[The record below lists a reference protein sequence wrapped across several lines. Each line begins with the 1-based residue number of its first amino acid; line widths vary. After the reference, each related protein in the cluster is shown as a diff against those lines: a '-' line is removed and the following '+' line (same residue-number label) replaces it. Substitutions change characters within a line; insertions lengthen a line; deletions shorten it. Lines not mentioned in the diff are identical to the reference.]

1 MKKRVIT
8 GVIYVIVMIGLLVMK
23 LLVPD
28 SAEGLNYGA
37 LGIDVLFWL
46 ISIIGSYEF
55 TRAVG
60 IKGKDN
66 GGRELPTGGMSNSQ
80 RWVAIFTCAL
90 IVPAFVLGK
99 VVELAVKN
107 GLADMNGTINTAV
120 YGIPA
125 LMIMLS
131 VGSVGAMVVAAL
143 SVFDF
148 ENSDLKSTAYA
159 ELCILYCGLL
169 SSVGVNINH
178 MMTNSEPA
186 ILLLI
191 FVVPAVD
198 TFAFFFGKLFGK
210 LLPLKLAPHT
220 SPNKTVIGAVGGI
233 VGGLFAGV
241 LTWLICEFTGILE
254 FVYNGP
260 LHKVLVL
267 MLITVPTS
275 IFAQVGDLF
284 ESAIKRNCGVKDMG
298 KMLPG
303 HGGILDRFD
312 SMLVAT
318 VPIVVLFM
326 WIH

>member
-1 MKKRVIT
+1 MKNRILT
-8 GVIYVIVMIGLLVMK
+8 GVVYVIVMLGLLVMK
-23 LLVPD
+23 LLVPY

-37 LGIDVLFWL
+37 LGIDALFWA
-46 ISIIGSYEF
+46 ISVIGAYEF

-80 RWVAIFTCAL
+80 RWVAIVTCAL
-90 IVPAFVLGK
+90 IVPAFVIGK
-99 VVELAVKN
+99 VVELEIGKAT
-107 GLADMNGTINTAV
+107 LF
-120 YGIPA
+120 GIPA
-125 LMIMLS
+125 LIIMLS
-131 VGSVGAMVVAAL
+131 VGSLGAMIVAAL

-169 SSVGVNINH
+169 ASVGANINH
-178 MMTNSEPA
+178 MMSNSDPA
-186 ILLLI
+186 ILLLF

-220 SPNKTVIGAVGGI
+220 SPNKTVIGALGGI

-241 LTWLICEFTGILE
+241 LTWLVCEFTGLLE
-254 FVYNGP
+254 FVYNGKM
-260 LHKVLVL
+260 HDVFVL
-267 MLITVPTS
+267 MLISVPTA

-284 ESAIKRNCGVKDMG
+284 ESAVKRNCGVKDMG
-298 KMLPG
+298 NLLPG

-312 SMLVAT
+312 SMLLAT

-326 WIH
+326 WLP

>member
-1 MKKRVIT
+1 MKKRTIT
-8 GVIYVIVMIGLLVMK
+8 GVVYVIVMAGLLVMK

-28 SAEGLNYGA
+28 SAKGLNYGA

-46 ISIIGSYEF
+46 ISVIGAFEF

-80 RWVAIFTCAL
+80 RWVAIVTCAL
-90 IVPAFVLGK
+90 IVPAFVVGK
-99 VVELAVKN
+99 VVELEIGKAE
-107 GLADMNGTINTAV
+107 LF
-120 YGIPA
+120 GIPA

-131 VGSVGAMVVAAL
+131 VGSLGAMVVASL

-148 ENSDLKSTAYA
+148 EKSDLKSTAYA

-169 SSVGVNINH
+169 ASVGANLNH

-191 FVVPAVD
+191 IVVPFVD

-220 SPNKTVIGAVGGI
+220 SPNKTVIGSVGGI
-233 VGGLFAGV
+233 IGGMCAGV
-241 LTWLICEFTGILE
+241 ITWIICEYTGALD
-254 FVYNGP
+254 FVYNGSVP
-260 LHKVLVL
+260 QVVVL
-267 MLITVPTS
+267 MLIALPTA

-284 ESAIKRNCGVKDMG
+284 ESALKRNCGVKDMG
-298 KMLPG
+298 KLLPG
-303 HGGILDRFD
+303 HGGMLDRFD
-312 SMLVAT
+312 SMLLAT
-318 VPIVVLFM
+318 VPLIVFFM
-326 WIH
+326 WLR